1 MKSTETKSV
10 GQNLRAFSRDIKL
23 AHTIFALPFALA
35 ATWLI
40 AQEQSILWTQWVWII
55 VGMFGGRSSAMG
67 FNRLVDQQID
77 AKNPRTSS
85 RALVQGDL
93 NRTWALGLTLA
104 STGLLF
110 LAAYMLHPMALMV
123 SPAILVIIWGYSL
136 AKRFTSLCHLWLGA
150 ALGSAPIAVWIALTG
165 VVEAPAVV
173 LATIVCTWVAG
184 FDILYAL
191 QDRIFDDAFGL
202 RSIPVKMGERG
213 ALWISRLLHLGTSIG
228 LLLLPQ
234 FVSLAWPYWIGVAS
248 IVAVLVWEHRLIRPG
263 DLSQMNKAFFTANS
277 TISLL
282 FLAAIVAATL

>member
-1 MKSTETKSV
+1 MKSNETNSV
-10 GQNLRAFSRDIKL
+10 GQNLRAFSRDIKI

-40 AQEQSILWTQWVWII
+40 AQEQTILWTEWMWII

-67 FNRLVDQQID
+67 FNRLVDQRID
-77 AKNPRTSS
+77 AKNPRTSG

-93 NRTWALGLTLA
+93 DKAWALGLTLA

-110 LAAYMLHPMALMV
+110 LAAYMLHPMALLA
-123 SPAILVIIWGYSL
+123 SPLIVAILWGYSL

-165 VVEAPAVV
+165 GVEAPAIV
-173 LATIVCTWVAG
+173 LAVIVCTWVAG

-213 ALWISRLLHLGTSIG
+213 ALWISRFLHLCTLGG
-228 LLLLPQ
+228 LLSLPE
-234 FVSLAWPYWIGVAS
+234 FVTLGWPYWIGVLS
-248 IVAVLVWEHRLIRPG
+248 ITAVLIWEHRLIRPG

>member
-1 MKSTETKSV
+1 M
-10 GQNLRAFSRDIKL
+10 
-23 AHTIFALPFALA
+23 
-35 ATWLI
+35 
-40 AQEQSILWTQWVWII
+40 WII
-55 VGMFGGRSSAMG
+55 IGMFGGRSSAMG

-77 AKNPRTSS
+77 AKKSTYSKTSIRQRRS
-85 RALVQGDL
+85 GSSMGTRA
-93 NRTWALGLTLA
+93 TLA
-104 STGLLF
+104 STALLF
-110 LAAYMLHPMALMV
+110 LAAYMLHPTALMV

-136 AKRFTSLCHLWLGA
+136 AKRFTALCHLWLGA

-165 VVEAPAVV
+165 VIEAPAVV

-191 QDRIFDDAFGL
+191 QDRFFDDAFGL

-213 ALWISRLLHLGTSIG
+213 ALWISRILHGCTLGG
-228 LLLLPQ
+228 LFSLPE
-234 FVSLAWPYWIGVAS
+234 FVNLGWPYWVGVFS
-248 IVAVLVWEHRLIRPG
+248 IAAVLIWEHRLIRPG